1 MITKKTLLPLAALM
15 LLPLTGCTGGA
26 QVVDPAGDVPG
37 SEKTATSPAQSNQ
50 VDCTRVLDS
59 ALNALGDEVDDDVL
73 LAYAREDDGTWYVA
87 APVGENNV
95 LSETVG
101 LWTTTGDVESDE
113 FDGTFESV
121 NEDAQSSSTWPVA
134 SEPASAEQSDAGQQ
148 ALSCI
153 ADAGETAR

>member
-26 QVVDPAGDVPG
+26 QVVDPAGDAPG
-37 SEKTATSPAQSNQ
+37 SEKTATSPAQANQ

-59 ALNALGDEVDDDVL
+59 ALAALGDEVDDDVL

-95 LSETVG
+95 LSDTVG

-121 NEDAQSSSTWPVA
+121 NDDAQSSSTWPVA

-153 ADAGETAR
+153 EDAGETAR

>member
-26 QVVDPAGDVPG
+26 QVVDPAGDAPG
-37 SEKTATSPAQSNQ
+37 SEKTATSPAQANQ
-50 VDCTRVLDS
+50 VDC
-59 ALNALGDEVDDDVL
+59 
-73 LAYAREDDGTWYVA
+73 TWYVA

-95 LSETVG
+95 LSDTVG

-153 ADAGETAR
+153 EDAGETAR

>member
-26 QVVDPAGDVPG
+26 QVVDPAGDAPG
-37 SEKTATSPAQSNQ
+37 GEKTATSPGQANQ

-59 ALNALGDEVDDDVL
+59 ALSALGDEVDDDVQ

-113 FDGTFESV
+113 FEGSFESV
-121 NEDAQSSSTWPVA
+121 NDDAQSSSTWPVA
-134 SEPASAEQSDAGQQ
+134 SDASSAEESDAGQQ

-153 ADAGETAR
+153 EDAGETAR